1 MSFSKHGQ
9 TIMPSTESDT
19 KPSVDNE
26 GRHLTLPIQKRTRET
41 SSPGSIASR
50 EQKEK
55 RKRRKTL
62 TQSSAEGNAEDRNEH
77 RREDVDMKDDSSDS
91 SGDSQ
96 TWSQRPG
103 HTRNTDSISDRPLT
117 SSEDDTPAV
126 ETPGSLSTTGTQFHQ
141 TLDQYLSHLRFS
153 TEELRDLRVSP
164 GLEAMLEELRESG
177 HLNDPTRHRDEEWRP
192 NQG

>member
-1 MSFSKHGQ
+1 MSSSKHDR
-9 TIMPSTESDT
+9 TILPSTESDT
-19 KPSVDNE
+19 KPSVDNA

-50 EQKEK
+50 EQKGK

-62 TQSSAEGNAEDRNEH
+62 TQSSAEGNAEDRNEQ
-77 RREDVDMKDDSSDS
+77 RKEDVEMEDDSSDS
-91 SGDSQ
+91 SGASQ

-126 ETPGSLSTTGTQFHQ
+126 ETPSSLSTTGTQFHQ
-141 TLDQYLSHLRFS
+141 TLDQYLSRLRFS
-153 TEELRDLRVSP
+153 TEELQDLSVSP
-164 GLEAMLEELRESG
+164 GLEAMLEEMRESG
-177 HLNDPTRHRDEEWRP
+177 HLSDPTRHPAEEL
-192 NQG
+192 GSSHS